1 MALYNYNKYNVGTSW
16 SQPPFNSYWSGMA
29 SFAGHYKSVTW
40 DSVNKRY
47 IGGATWGANEKI
59 SVGAVCYWFN
69 GQTQWQMNICT
80 YANVQNAV
88 DGSYLANDSTINC
101 EFYSSDYYYSN
112 QIEGQGSYAGSTV
125 AEDGTYPSNGK
136 HTDGYWYTR
145 GSVYTAPNY
154 APTVPGV
161 VSFTGALSIGNEVTF
176 TWGVSTDPEGGTV
189 TYSPEVQLF
198 RNSVA
203 QGWANMGVGTSV
215 SRKYTIPNDNTIN
228 AIEVR
233 VRAYDPANNYSGYR
247 TTAQWFVVSN
257 KVPTIMLSTTEN
269 RIINENDTFVVN
281 GSASDTDVGNVVTTK
296 YQINNDAVQTIV
308 SATSDGTSQIPFSKT
323 LTFKGSKLYDGLNA
337 ITTSLSGDISHTLK
351 VWSEDNK
358 GGKSTEEIRN
368 FTVIPV
374 VKNKLNPS
382 ITVNPKNE
390 IFIVY
395 EDYASVNDSDI
406 AVLKNINGLWAKE
419 SVISTTDKEIS
430 PSALYDSTYSTDFK
444 GPSFIY
450 ENVSEKRVGYYGEWE
465 YPVVDY
471 DGLPNM
477 IDFDGIDDYLKIPN
491 RMIPK
496 DNDFTIEFFFK
507 TKTGNGVIFQIS
519 EKITNY
525 SQLVVGMKDGKLELW
540 VTGSN
545 IITESEDTYNDGK
558 LHHAVVRKTGEFYEL
573 IIDGN
578 RVVSRIQNTI
588 FAENC
593 YITIGAAT
601 DSDGNKHLHYEGQIS
616 PPRFWDDPRTIKELI
631 QYKDVVVPDDEQGL
645 IDYFIFDPIT
655 GELIGKKTGI
665 PVERNEAT
673 WTSKFVAVLEAIAPF
688 PLSSQKSENI
698 NGLRKLVNKFREDNG
713 LEKYSWTDPIIV
725 PKVTVIKA
733 IHWNELQTATL
744 EVYSVT
750 GEVLY
755 NKKVEEK
762 LEEVILPRNTR
773 YRIDGLGERISNII
787 QALRNEEKGGS

>member
-1 MALYNYNKYNVGTSW
+1 MAKLT
-16 SQPPFNSYWSGMA
+16 
-29 SFAGHYKSVTW
+29 
-40 DSVNKRY
+40 
-47 IGGATWGANEKI
+47 
-59 SVGAVCYWFN
+59 
-69 GQTQWQMNICT
+69 
-80 YANVQNAV
+80 
-88 DGSYLANDSTINC
+88 
-101 EFYSSDYYYSN
+101 
-112 QIEGQGSYAGSTV
+112 
-125 AEDGTYPSNGK
+125 
-136 HTDGYWYTR
+136 
-145 GSVYTAPNY
+145 
-154 APTVPGV
+154 
-161 VSFTGALSIGNEVTF
+161 
-176 TWGVSTDPEGGTV
+176 
-189 TYSPEVQLF
+189 
-198 RNSVA
+198 
-203 QGWANMGVGTSV
+203 
-215 SRKYTIPNDNTIN
+215 
-228 AIEVR
+228 
-233 VRAYDPANNYSGYR
+233 
-247 TTAQWFVVSN
+247 
-257 KVPTIMLSTTEN
+257 LSTTESTSRTQTQTFTIPEMGKLN
-269 RIINENDTFVVN
+269 SVVSNTGNVEILSTSGYQVTVKFSNGVKTRTVQTGGKYTEAVVAYIGRSDTFLSPFTTLPGEEVWKALSRIYGYNHSIQFYDSYTGNTITIYQSGNSGGTMYDKGGGVWEGSTYLSYYTGVERSPASDTRTYADYYQYTATFDYETNNLPIVTLNTIDNKVLNENDTFVIN
-281 GSASDTDVGNVVTTK
+281 GSTGDTDIGNVVTTK
-296 YQINNDAVQTIV
+296 YQVNNNTIQTVV

-382 ITVNPKNE
+382 ITVNPNNE

-406 AVLKNINGLWAKE
+406 AVLKNINGSWTKE
-419 SVISTTDKEIS
+419 NIISTTDKEIS
-430 PSALYDSTYSTDFK
+430 PSTLYDSTYSTDFK

-465 YPVVDY
+465 YPIVDY

-507 TKTGNGVIFQIS
+507 TNNGNGVIFQIS

-558 LHHAVVRKTGEFYEL
+558 LHHTVVRKTGEFYEL

-601 DSDGNKHLHYEGQIS
+601 DSNGNKHLHYEGQIS

-762 LEEVILPRNTR
+762 LEDVILPRNTR